1 MFSAHGCPN
10 CFSLMF
16 FNYFKIA
23 WRNLIRNKT
32 FSAINISGLT
42 VGLACSLLILLWVQ
56 DERSV
61 DNFHAQGNQL
71 YLVYERQ
78 YADNKIYAWYKTPGM
93 LAAEMKRTVP
103 EIAYASN
110 FAWIDDSPD
119 RLTFEGADKIIKFDA
134 CYAEVDYFKMMSYP
148 LLKGN
153 PATALSNPG
162 SLCISEKM
170 AKAFFGSAD
179 AAIGQSLRYDNRKD
193 LTITGVFKDLPE
205 NISARFDCL
214 IDWSTFLTENNWAKD
229 WGNVGPNTLIL
240 LRKDADPQL
249 VATKIKHLLAKYD
262 TPTHRTELDIQ
273 RFGDSYLH
281 GNFTAGHISGGRIA
295 YVKLFSVVAIFILLI
310 ACINFM
316 NLTTARSTKR
326 AKEIGIRKVA
336 GAARPTLLWQ
346 FLSEAMLITVLS
358 VSLALI
364 LVYALLPLFNQ
375 LSGKHIMFPYANIY
389 FWISLLCLTMITGL
403 AAGSYPAIL
412 LSSFQPI
419 KILKG
424 SLKSGHNAVRLR
436 KGLVVFQFV
445 LSILFITGTIVVS
458 RQVNY
463 IQQTH
468 LGYDR
473 ENLIYVPLEG
483 NLAEKYSVFKQEAMN
498 APGIQMVSRIGE
510 TPTAI
515 GSSTYGVEWD
525 NKVPNTSPMFTQTA
539 TGYDFVKTM
548 HLKLVAGR
556 DLSPAFASDSFGY
569 LVNEAAL
576 KVIGYQDPIGKSLTV
591 WGKKGTIVGVLKDFH
606 FSSLHHPILP
616 LILRNGETEQYGH
629 ILIRTA
635 AGKTQQAVASLEKI
649 CKTLNPKFPFTYS
662 FSDDA
667 YHKLYRSEAIVSKLS
682 ACFSALAIF
691 ISCLGLL
698 GLAMFTAEQRTKEIG
713 IRKVLGAGMLSLFS
727 LLSREVVMLAFIAFL
742 IASPVAWWA
751 MNAWL
756 EQFAYRIDMAW
767 WMLLLAVLLII
778 CITMLTISYQSI
790 KAILVNPIK
799 SLKGE

>member
-1 MFSAHGCPN
+1 MFG
-10 CFSLMF
+10 
-16 FNYFKIA
+16 NYFKIA
-23 WRNLIRNKT
+23 WRNLIRNKA
-32 FSAINISGLT
+32 FSAINILGLT

-56 DERSV
+56 DERSI
-61 DNFHAQGNQL
+61 DNFHAQGNRL

-93 LAAEMKRTVP
+93 LAAEMKRAIP
-103 EIAYASN
+103 EIVYASN

-119 RLTFEGADKIIKFDA
+119 RLTFEGGNKIIKFDA
-134 CYAEVDYFKMMSYP
+134 CYAEDDYFKMMSYP

-153 PATALSNPG
+153 PATALRNPG
-162 SLCISEKM
+162 SLCISDKM

-179 AAIGQSLRYDNRKD
+179 AAIGKSLRYDNRQD
-193 LTITGVFKDLPE
+193 LTITGVFKDLPG
-205 NISARFDCL
+205 NVSARFDCL

-240 LRKDADPQL
+240 LRKDANPNL
-249 VATKIKHLLAKYD
+249 VAAKIKNLLAKYN
-262 TPTHRTELDIQ
+262 TSTHRTELDMQ

-281 GNFTAGHISGGRIA
+281 GNFTAGHISGGRIT
-295 YVKLFSVVAIFILLI
+295 YVKLFSIIAVFILLI

-326 AKEIGIRKVA
+326 AKEVGIRKVA
-336 GAARPTLLWQ
+336 GAARPALMRQ

-358 VSLALI
+358 VSLALV
-364 LVYALLPLFNQ
+364 LVYVLLPFFNQ
-375 LSGKHIMFPYANIY
+375 LSGKHIIFPHANIY
-389 FWISLLCLTMITGL
+389 FWICLLCLTFITGL
-403 AAGSYPAIL
+403 AAGSYPAVL

-424 SLKSGHNAVRLR
+424 SMKFGNHAVRLR

-473 ENLIYVPLEG
+473 ENLIYVPIEG
-483 NLAEKYSVFKQEAMN
+483 NLVEKYGVFKQEALN
-498 APGIQMVSRIGE
+498 TPGIQMVSRIGE

-525 NKVPNTSPMFTQTA
+525 GKTPNAAPMFTQTA
-539 TGYDFVKTM
+539 IGYDFVKTM
-548 HLKLVAGR
+548 HLKLIAGR
-556 DLSPAFASDSFGY
+556 DLSREFASDSFGY
-569 LVNEAAL
+569 LVNESAL
-576 KVIGYQDPIGKSLTV
+576 KLIGYKDPIGKSLTV
-591 WGKKGTIVGVLKDFH
+591 WGRKGTIVGVLKDFH
-606 FSSLHHPILP
+606 FSSLHSPILP
-616 LILRNGETEQYGH
+616 LIVRNGETARYGH

-667 YHKLYRSEAIVSKLS
+667 FHKLYQSEAVVRKLS
-682 ACFSALAIF
+682 TCFSVLAIF

-698 GLAMFTAEQRTKEIG
+698 GLAMFTTEQRTKEIG

-727 LLSREVVMLAFIAFL
+727 LLSKEVIMLVVIAFF
-742 IASPVAWWA
+742 IASPVAWWV
-751 MNAWL
+751 MNSWL
-756 EQFAYRIDMAW
+756 EQFAYRIDMTW
-767 WMLLLAVLLII
+767 WMLILAVLLII
-778 CITMLTISYQSI
+778 GITMLTISYQSI
-790 KAILVNPIK
+790 KAILVNPVK